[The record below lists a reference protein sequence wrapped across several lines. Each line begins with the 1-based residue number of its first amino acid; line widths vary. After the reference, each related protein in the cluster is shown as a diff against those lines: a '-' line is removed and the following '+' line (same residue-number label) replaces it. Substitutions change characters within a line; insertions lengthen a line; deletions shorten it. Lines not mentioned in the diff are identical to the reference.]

1 MRVAV
6 LGPQG
11 SLGIHL
17 CEELRLAGHEVD
29 PIDRAV
35 CDLSTPDRESLYRL
49 RDRFAGADCQLVINT
64 AAFTDVDAAE
74 NKTDEA
80 FLVNA
85 IGAELVAR
93 AADEAGSAIC
103 HLSTDFVFDGESG
116 RPYDEFDQPRPL
128 SAYARSKLAGEQLVK
143 SAAARSFIV
152 RVGGLYGRRGRNFVS
167 SLVSRL
173 RAGQTLRIDRERLTA
188 PTWNRLLARQII
200 TLCERGEHGVY
211 HATSQ
216 GSTTWYGFAEALC
229 DEAAALGRDL
239 PRTFVGVTTSELAA
253 PAARP
258 RSSLLDCRMLRL
270 RGLMKLPPWREALR
284 AYLTELLIQG
294 EL

>member
-17 CEELRLAGHEVD
+17 CEELRLRGHDVD
-29 PIDRAV
+29 PLDRTV
-35 CDLSTPDRESLYRL
+35 CDLSSPDRESLYRL
-49 RDRFAGADCQLVINT
+49 RDRLSGTDCQLVINT
-64 AAFTDVDAAE
+64 AAFTDVDGAE
-74 NKTDEA
+74 QKTDEA

-85 IGAELVAR
+85 LGAELVAR
-93 AADEAGSAIC
+93 AADEVGAAVC
-103 HLSTDFVFDGESG
+103 HLSTDFVFDGALL
-116 RPYDEFDQPRPL
+116 RPYDEFDTPRPL
-128 SAYARSKLAGEQLVK
+128 SAYARSKLAGEQLVA
-143 SAAARSFIV
+143 SASSRSFIV

-167 SLVSRL
+167 SLVTRL
-173 RAGQTLRIDRERLTA
+173 RAGQSLKLDRERLTA

-200 TLCERGEHGVY
+200 TLCERGEHGLY

-216 GSTTWYGFAEALC
+216 GQTTWYDFAHALC
-229 DEAAALGRDL
+229 DEASALGREL
-239 PRTFVGVTTSELAA
+239 PRNFVGVATSELAS
-253 PAARP
+253 PAERP

-270 RGLMKLPPWREALR
+270 RGLYQLPPWREALR
-284 AYLTELLIQG
+284 AYLTELLIVG

>member
-29 PIDRAV
+29 PIDRSV
-35 CDLSTPDRESLYRL
+35 CDLGTPDRESLYRL
-49 RDRFAGADCQLVINT
+49 RDRFAGVDCQLVINT

-80 FLVNA
+80 FMVNA

-93 AADEAGSAIC
+93 AADEAGAAIC

-116 RPYDEFDQPRPL
+116 RPYDEFDQPNPL

-216 GSTTWYGFAEALC
+216 GATTWYGFAEALC

-258 RSSLLDCRMLRL
+258 RLSLLDCRMLRL

-294 EL
+294 EI

>member
-35 CDLSTPDRESLYRL
+35 CDLGTPDRESLYRL

-74 NKTDEA
+74 NKTDDA
-80 FLVNA
+80 FMVNA

-239 PRTFVGVTTSELAA
+239 PRTFVGVTTGELAA

>member
-35 CDLSTPDRESLYRL
+35 CDLGTPDRESLYRL

-74 NKTDEA
+74 NKTDDA
-80 FLVNA
+80 FMVNA

-239 PRTFVGVTTSELAA
+239 PRTFVGVTTGELDA

-294 EL
+294 EI

>member
-29 PIDRAV
+29 PIDRSV
-35 CDLSTPDRESLYRL
+35 CDLGTPDRESLYRL

-80 FLVNA
+80 FMVNA

-93 AADEAGSAIC
+93 AADEAGAAIC
-103 HLSTDFVFDGESG
+103 QLSTDFVFDGESG

-294 EL
+294 EI

>member
-17 CEELRLAGHEVD
+17 CEELRLAGHDVD
-29 PIDRAV
+29 AIDRTV
-35 CDLSTPDRESLYRL
+35 CDLATPDRESLYRL
-49 RDRFAGADCQLVINT
+49 RDRFASGDCQLVVNT
-64 AAFTDVDAAE
+64 AAFTDVDGAE
-74 NKTDEA
+74 QKTDEA

-85 IGAELVAR
+85 LGAELVAR
-93 AADEAGSAIC
+93 AADEAGAAIC
-103 HLSTDFVFDGESG
+103 HLSTDFVFDGEST
-116 RPYDEFDQPRPL
+116 RPYDEFDDPRPL
-128 SAYARSKLAGEQLVK
+128 SAYARSKLAGERLVGK
-143 SAAARSFIV
+143 AANRSFIV

-167 SLVSRL
+167 TLVSRL
-173 RAGQTLRIDRERLTA
+173 KAGQPLRIDRERWTS
-188 PTWNRLLARQII
+188 PTWNRLLARQLI

-211 HATSQ
+211 HATCQ
-216 GSTTWYGFAEALC
+216 GSTTWFGFAEALC

-239 PRTFVGVTTSELAA
+239 PRTFVGVTTQELTA
-253 PAARP
+253 PALRP

-270 RGLMKLPPWREALR
+270 RGLLKLPPWREALR

>member
-29 PIDRAV
+29 PIDRSV
-35 CDLSTPDRESLYRL
+35 CDLGTPDRESLYRL

-74 NKTDEA
+74 HKTDEA

-116 RPYDEFDQPRPL
+116 RPYDEFDQPSPL

>member
-35 CDLSTPDRESLYRL
+35 CDLGTPDRESLYRL

-74 NKTDEA
+74 HKTDEA
-80 FLVNA
+80 FMVNA

-93 AADEAGSAIC
+93 AADEAGAAIC

-239 PRTFVGVTTSELAA
+239 PRTFVGVTTGELAA

-294 EL
+294 EI